1 MLRHRCHVGAEGR
14 PVDSKKNRQQM
25 QELSVRK
32 AGRPPGLR
40 FAPERRARVE
50 ELRVLVAE
58 GRYRVD
64 PVAVAVSLLRRVPW
78 DQLH

>member
-1 MLRHRCHVGAEGR
+1 
-14 PVDSKKNRQQM
+14 VDSKKNRQQM
-25 QELSVRK
+25 RRLSARE
-32 AGRPPGLR
+32 AGAPPGLR

-50 ELRVLVAE
+50 ELRIRVAE